1 MLPNENKIQ
10 SISSFNGKKKVLLY
24 LRKSSSKMVI
34 DIISPKN
41 DLPINFINNLNEKN
55 VFRNS
60 AEAKHGR
67 KETNNL
73 VNFLNSKMEKL
84 KNFSFS
90 CEKKL

>member
-1 MLPNENKIQ
+1 
-10 SISSFNGKKKVLLY
+10 
-24 LRKSSSKMVI
+24 MVI

-67 KETNNL
+67 MKETKNL
-73 VNFLNSKMEKL
+73 VNFLNSKMEKI

>member
-1 MLPNENKIQ
+1 
-10 SISSFNGKKKVLLY
+10 
-24 LRKSSSKMVI
+24 MVI

-60 AEAKHGR
+60 AEAKHSR